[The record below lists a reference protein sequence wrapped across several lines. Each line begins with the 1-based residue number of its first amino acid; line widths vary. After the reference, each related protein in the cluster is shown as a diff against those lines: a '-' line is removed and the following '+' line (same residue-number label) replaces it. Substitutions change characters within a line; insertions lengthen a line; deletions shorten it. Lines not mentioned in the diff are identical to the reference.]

1 MIEGVRWERDPVIG
15 MYRPTLYPGDDVDTW
30 EVPEIISSD
39 FRKLSSVIEAKY
51 SKEFLKVCAFFNK
64 MFPSLRGSEWARTS
78 YNVPPFSAMDQ
89 ERSDTGYGT
98 NYNYLKQIVDQL
110 TSRLGT
116 VSFTPRLMSE
126 EQSYEYIVY
135 RDEVERVLRMLIKDD
150 KLNRMSIEAFH
161 NAAVLGYSH
170 VFLDPFTCRLVKA
183 NDFEIGMFES
193 QFNRGKVRQ
202 MMYRDFSF
210 PVTEVLP
217 YLRDLSEEGA
227 NEILETVSNRT
238 SVEFSMYFDC
248 IKHECYV
255 TVAGKTLPPAP
266 YPFDEVLVATFQ
278 WDTSFSRQL
287 TSSVFD
293 MLYPIQREIN
303 RIAAKK
309 QQIIRMYKGSVPVF
323 NSDADIAMKAISN
336 GAGEAL
342 YIDSTRSTTELMTVI
357 NPTPLDPQLDAEIQS
372 HKTTM
377 YELAG
382 IQNASFDMENMRSA
396 AAVVALDQTRDS
408 VFQAQLSGLSQ
419 FIRDLLTLYI
429 KFYAVYPE
437 KSGEKRRVDWTVI
450 NGLLDDSYIEMTPVH
465 LNDPLSDED
474 KNDGSEPDY
483 VGQAASRI
491 VLDVLNGKLSY
502 DTLPYY
508 IDPTA
513 VILDVAVMMVKFEA
527 LGIDVPDTIH
537 KFLMAA
543 YIEEIKSGRL
553 SF

>member
-1 MIEGVRWERDPVIG
+1 MTEGIRWEKDPVIG
-15 MYRPTLYPGDDVDTW
+15 MYRPTLYPGEDVNNW
-30 EVPEIISSD
+30 EVPEDICSD

-64 MFPSLRGSEWARTS
+64 MFPSLRGSEWSRSS
-78 YNVPPFSAMDQ
+78 YNVPPFTSMDQ

-135 RDEVERVLRMLIKDD
+135 KDEVERVLRMLIKDD

-170 VFLDPFTCRLVKA
+170 VFLDPFTGRLVKA
-183 NDFEIGMFES
+183 NDFEVGMFES
-193 QFNRGKVRQ
+193 QFNKGKIRQ

-217 YLRDLSEEGA
+217 YLKSLSEDAA
-227 NEILETVSNRT
+227 NVMLKELENRS

-248 IKHECYV
+248 VKHKCYV
-255 TVAGKTLPPAP
+255 SIAGKTLPAVD
-266 YPFDEVLVATFQ
+266 YPFDEVLMATFQ
-278 WDTSFSRQL
+278 WDTSFSKQL

-323 NSDADIAMKAISN
+323 NTDADLAMKSISN

-342 YIDSTRSTTELMTVI
+342 YIDSSRSATELMTVI

-382 IQNASFDMENMRSA
+382 IQSASFDMEGMRSA
-396 AAVVALDQTRDS
+396 AAVVALDQTRDA
-408 VFQAQLSGLSQ
+408 VFQAQLAGLSQ
-419 FIRDLLTLYI
+419 FIKELLVLYI
-429 KFYAVYPE
+429 KFYAEYPE
-437 KSGEKRRVDWTVI
+437 LGGEKRRIDWNVV

-474 KNDGSEPDY
+474 SNDGSSLDY
-483 VGQAASRI
+483 VGQAAARI
-491 VLDVLNGKLSY
+491 VLDILNGKLTY

-513 VILDVAVMMVKFEA
+513 VILDVAVMLIKFEA
-527 LGIDVPDTIH
+527 LGIEVPDTIH
-537 KFLMAA
+537 MFLMAA
-543 YIEEIKSGRL
+543 YIDEVKSGRMTL
-553 SF
+553 